1 MYPCICYM
9 FWHLCKRQEQVGLS
23 IMSFFSLATLKSFM
37 SQDLKEEQSMT
48 KVSVLLVA
56 LSLKYST
63 IDLHGFS
70 LHWSSTDKWVQDFTT
85 VFNQAASKAYMTQL
99 IWLLTITSP
108 KYEFATNHKLN
119 LC

>member
-1 MYPCICYM
+1 
-9 FWHLCKRQEQVGLS
+9 
-23 IMSFFSLATLKSFM
+23 
-37 SQDLKEEQSMT
+37 MT

-85 VFNQAASKAYMTQL
+85 VFNQAASKAYMT
-99 IWLLTITSP
+99 
-108 KYEFATNHKLN
+108 
-119 LC
+119 